1 MRGEKWNIAVLT
13 NIRGTLEM
21 DSQKQR
27 KQRAKDAET
36 WRPDGR
42 EGFDFDS
49 WAVEVRRQ
57 MLASLRKREGR

>member
-1 MRGEKWNIAVLT
+1 
-13 NIRGTLEM
+13 M